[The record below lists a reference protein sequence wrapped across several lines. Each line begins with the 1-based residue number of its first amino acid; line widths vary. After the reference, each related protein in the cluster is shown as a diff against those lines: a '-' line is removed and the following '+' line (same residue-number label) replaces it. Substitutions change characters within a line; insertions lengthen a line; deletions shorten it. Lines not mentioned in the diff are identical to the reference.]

1 MWTVKKVCVT
11 TEEFLITGFLSAFWP
26 EGGGGGGGK
35 MRLCELLG
43 GGGGGG
49 QVGICVAKHVAGKF

>member
-11 TEEFLITGFLSAFWP
+11 TEEFLITGFLSTFWP
-26 EGGGGGGGK
+26 E
-35 MRLCELLG
+35 
-43 GGGGGG
+43 GGGGG